1 MLGMLI
7 RLSMNANE
15 AMLTSNTDANASYSD
30 ADSDA
35 T

>member
-15 AMLTSNTDANASYSD
+15 AMLTSNPDANASYSD